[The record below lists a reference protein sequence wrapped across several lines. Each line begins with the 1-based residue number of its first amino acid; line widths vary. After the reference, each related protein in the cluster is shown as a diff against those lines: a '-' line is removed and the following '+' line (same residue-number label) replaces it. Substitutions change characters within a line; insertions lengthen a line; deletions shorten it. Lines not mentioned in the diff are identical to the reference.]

1 MATARTIAAF
11 WRWFATVAERL
22 DQSFTQPDLIAA
34 LEERVGKLGPV
45 AWELGPGVRAANA
58 FVISPDGDPDAIPLA
73 AKVIAAA
80 PAMRGWEFHAWKLA
94 KPYGEAIIV
103 DGKEIRVAGWRYL
116 LRRYP
121 DGLFDIAILAPNL
134 RRARL
139 ARRRLAGKIMLDA
152 LLGEERRL
160 AAIATYDVILRK
172 GREDARSPTSRLR
185 HLAQHLDHLAAT
197 A

>member
-80 PAMRGWEFHAWKLA
+80 PAMRGWEFHA
-94 KPYGEAIIV
+94 
-103 DGKEIRVAGWRYL
+103 
-116 LRRYP
+116 
-121 DGLFDIAILAPNL
+121 LFDIAILAPNL